1 MLPILFLTH
10 SSMQNVKLNTVFLLL
25 LFFLGYHGQAQG
37 LLNKVKSTAKSKA
50 ANAIF
55 GDNDATSSSPS
66 PGGTDADSPRR
77 PSNTTG
83 GLITTPPDVK
93 KSIADAESSFADKKY
108 GEARYA
114 LQQAIVGIEM
124 EIGERVLKSLPSKVA
139 GIDYVE
145 ENDKVTSTGMA
156 FVGLTIFREYYNDE
170 QAVDI
175 TVANNSGMLTAAS
188 MYLANPAY
196 ASGQEN
202 MKSVTVQ
209 GFRAVLE
216 FSEYDGYTLSLP
228 LGQTSIAVVKMVNMV
243 DEAAALKV
251 ADTFDFAGIQ
261 KQLGDKI
268 N

>member
-1 MLPILFLTH
+1 
-10 SSMQNVKLNTVFLLL
+10 MQNVKRNIVFLVLL
-25 LFFLGYHGQAQG
+25 YFLSYQSDAQG
-37 LLNKVKSTAKSKA
+37 LLNKAKSTAKGKA
-50 ANAIF
+50 SNAIF
-55 GDNDATSSSPS
+55 GDNNSSSRPS
-66 PGGTDADSPRR
+66 QGASEANGGLGR

-93 KSIADAESSFADKKY
+93 KSIADAESSFAGKKY

-124 EIGERVLKSLPSKVA
+124 EMGEKVLKSLPTKVA
-139 GIDYVE
+139 GIEYIE
-145 ENDKVTSTGMA
+145 ESDKVTSTGMA
-156 FVGLTIFREYYNDE
+156 FVGLTIFREYYNDD

-188 MYLANPAY
+188 MYLSNPAY

-216 FSEYDGYTLSLP
+216 FSEYEGYTLSIR
-228 LGQTSIAVVKMVNMV
+228 LGQTSVAVIKLVNMA

-251 ADTFDFAGIQ
+251 ADAFDLAGIQ